1 MSNFTADLALA
12 QTMADAADQISL
24 ARFMA
29 LDLNVE
35 TKPDRSPVTDADRA
49 VELALKAILA
59 EHRPEDAIIGEEF
72 GTSAGS
78 DSGKNSST
86 GTSAG
91 TSANTGKREWI
102 IDPID
107 GTANY
112 MRGVPVWA
120 SLIALAIDGK
130 PVLSVVSA
138 PALGRRWWAA
148 PEVGAFTR
156 DVSGEVRGIRVSK
169 IADVEHASFSYNN
182 LQLWDSEGY
191 LDELMKLS
199 REVWRTRAY
208 GDFLSYMFLAEGS
221 LEIVAEHDLKVYDI
235 AALVPIVEQAG
246 GKFTAIDGPL
256 TQASSSVLATNDR
269 LHEIAQT
276 ALSR

>member
-12 QTMADAADQISL
+12 QTLADAADQISL

-59 EHRPEDAIIGEEF
+59 EHRPNDGIIGEEF
-72 GTSAGS
+72 GVNQGDT
-78 DSGKNSST
+78 
-86 GTSAG
+86 
-91 TSANTGKREWI
+91 KREWI

-120 SLIALAIDGK
+120 TLIALAIDGK
-130 PVLSVVSA
+130 PVVSVVSS

-156 DVSGEVRGIRVSK
+156 DVNGVVRSIRVSK
-169 IADVEHASFSYNN
+169 IADLEHASFSYNN

-191 LDELMKLS
+191 LDELMGIS

-246 GKFTAIDGPL
+246 GEFSAIDGPL
-256 TQASSSVLATNDR
+256 TQASSSVLATNGR
-269 LHEIAQT
+269 LHST
-276 ALSR
+276 AKAKLAR